1 MITRRVKIQLAIFVL
16 LTISGV
22 AFVGAKYA
30 NLGTL
35 FYKDH
40 YTVTADFKDS
50 GGIYQGAE
58 VDYRGVA
65 VGTVGK
71 MTLTADGVNLSLN
84 IKNKWKS
91 IPNSDVVAVV
101 ANRSAVGEQFVDLQP
116 CSNLT
121 LTQANQCPTSGP
133 FLKDGSV
140 IPQDH
145 TVIPIS
151 TAKFLGDAA
160 TTVSSINRGALATSV
175 HELGAAFLGTG
186 NALGQILD
194 TSNSFV
200 HLADQNFGVTTA
212 LIKDSNTV
220 LSTQV
225 GQADAIRAFAQD
237 LSLFSDTLAGANPS
251 VIKLLE
257 NGSAGAL
264 QLKQFLDQYGVDL
277 GTLISQALTTGQIVQ
292 QNIPGLRQVLVLYP
306 YVVEG
311 GFSVVGYDSGTGDY
325 RANFGLALQ
334 NNPVCSQGYE
344 STVHRSPSD
353 GTTKIMNTNARCTEP
368 ITKSDPRGTQN
379 APRAPI
385 ATYDTATKQVTWAG
399 GSSAATTN
407 SGWNPQT
414 LADWAF
420 GQPGGGH

>member
-1 MITRRVKIQLAIFVL
+1 MITRRVKIQLMIFLL
-16 LTISGV
+16 LTVSGV

-40 YTVTADFKDS
+40 YTVTANFKDS
-50 GGIYQGAE
+50 GGIYKGAE
-58 VDYRGVA
+58 VDYRGVMI
-65 VGTVGK
+65 GTVGN
-71 MTLTADGVNLSLN
+71 MTLTPTGVDLALD

-101 ANRSAVGEQFVDLQP
+101 ANRSAVGEQYVDLQP
-116 CSNLT
+116 CSKLT

-133 FLKDGSV
+133 FLADGSV
-140 IPQDH
+140 IKQDH

-151 TAKFLGDAA
+151 TATFLGDTDA
-160 TTVSSINRGALATSV
+160 TVRSIDKGALATSV
-175 HELGAAFLGTG
+175 RELGAAFVGTG

-212 LIKDSNTV
+212 LIKDGNTV

-225 GQADAIRAFAQD
+225 GQTDAIRAFAQD
-237 LSLFSDTLAGANPS
+237 LSLFSDTLAGANPD
-251 VIKLLE
+251 VIRLLE

-277 GTLISQALTTGQIVQ
+277 GTLISQSLTTGQIIQ
-292 QNIPGLRQVLVLYP
+292 QNIPGLRQILVLYP

-311 GFSVVGYDSGTGDY
+311 GFSVVGLDPGTGDY
-325 RANFGLALQ
+325 RASFGLAIQ
-334 NNPVCSQGYE
+334 NNPVCSKGYE
-344 STVHRSPSD
+344 STAKRPPQD
-353 GTTKIMNTNARCTEP
+353 GSTRIMNTNARCTEP
-368 ITKSDPRGTQN
+368 ITQSDPRGTQN

-399 GSSAATTN
+399 SNPSTAQSSWMPT
-407 SGWNPQT
+407 T
-414 LADWAF
+414 LAGWLY
-420 GQPGGGH
+420 GPLVGGH

>member
-1 MITRRVKIQLAIFVL
+1 MITRRVKIQLAIFLL

-40 YTVTADFKDS
+40 YTVTANFADS
-50 GGIYQGAE
+50 GGIYKGAE
-58 VDYRGVA
+58 VDYRGVM
-65 VGTVGK
+65 VGTVGN
-71 MTLTADGVNLSLN
+71 MTLTKGGVNLALD
-84 IKNKWKS
+84 IKKKWNA
-91 IPNSDVVAVV
+91 IPDSDVVAVV
-101 ANRSAVGEQFVDLQP
+101 ANRSAVGEQYVDLQP
-116 CSNLT
+116 CSNLS
-121 LTQANQCPTSGP
+121 LAQATQCPTSGP
-133 FLKDGSV
+133 YLHDGSV
-140 IPQDH
+140 IAQDH
-145 TVIPIS
+145 TRIPIS
-151 TAKFLGDAA
+151 TSKFLGDTA
-160 TTVSSINRGALATSV
+160 TTVSSIDKGALATSV
-175 HELGAAFLGTG
+175 QELGAAFLGAG

-225 GQADAIRAFAQD
+225 GQADAIRSFARD
-237 LSLFSDTLAGANPS
+237 LSLFSDTLAGANPDL
-251 VIKLLE
+251 IKLLQT
-257 NGSAGAL
+257 GSAGA
-264 QLKQFLDQYGVDL
+264 QELKSFLDQYGVDL
-277 GTLISQALTTGQIVQ
+277 GTLISQSLTTGQIVQ

-325 RANFGLALQ
+325 RASFGLALA
-334 NNPVCSQGYE
+334 NNPICTQGYQ
-344 STVHRSPSD
+344 STVTRPPSD
-353 GTTKIMNTNARCTEP
+353 GSTRIMNTNARCTEP

-385 ATYDTATKQVTWAG
+385 ATYDVATKKVTWA
-399 GSSAATTN
+399 STATTTAPT
-407 SGWNPQT
+407 SAW
-414 LADWAF
+414 DWVYS
-420 GQPGGGH
+420 PVGGGR

>member
-1 MITRRVKIQLAIFVL
+1 MITRRVKIQLMIFVL

-40 YTVTADFKDS
+40 YTVTANFKDS
-50 GGIYQGAE
+50 GGIYKGAE
-58 VDYRGVA
+58 VDYRGVMI
-65 VGTVGK
+65 GTVAN
-71 MTLTADGVNLSLN
+71 MTLTSTGVDLALD

-91 IPNSDVVAVV
+91 IPDSDVVAVV
-101 ANRSAVGEQFVDLQP
+101 ANRSAVGEQYVDLQP
-116 CSNLT
+116 CSQLS
-121 LTQANQCPTSGP
+121 LAQANQCPTSGP
-133 FLKDGSV
+133 FLHEGSV
-140 IPQDH
+140 IKQDH

-160 TTVSSINRGALATSV
+160 STVHSINTGALSTSV
-175 HELGAAFLGTG
+175 RELGAAFVGTG

-194 TSNSFV
+194 TSNSFI

-212 LIKDSNTV
+212 LIKDGNTV

-225 GQADAIRAFAQD
+225 GQADAIRTFAQD
-237 LSLFSDTLAGANPS
+237 LSLFSDTLAGANPDL
-251 VIKLLE
+251 IRLLQS
-257 NGSAGAL
+257 GSAGAL

-277 GTLISQALTTGQIVQ
+277 GTLISQSLTTGQIIQ
-292 QNIPGLRQVLVLYP
+292 QHIPGLRQVLVLYP

-325 RANFGLALQ
+325 RASFGLALQ
-334 NNPVCSQGYE
+334 NNPVCSAGYE
-344 STVHRSPSD
+344 STVHRPPQD
-353 GTTKIMNTNARCTEP
+353 GSTRIMNTNARCTEP

-385 ATYDTATKQVTWAG
+385 ATYDSATKQVTWAG
-399 GSSAATTN
+399 SGATTPGAPT
-407 SGWNPQT
+407 SSW
-414 LADWAF
+414 DWVYNYPA
-420 GQPGGGH
+420 GGR

>member
-1 MITRRVKIQLAIFVL
+1 MITRRVKIQLMVFVL

-40 YTVTADFKDS
+40 YTVTAEFKDS
-50 GGIYQGAE
+50 GGIYKGAE
-58 VDYRGVA
+58 VDYRGVM
-65 VGTVGK
+65 VGTVGD
-71 MTLTADGVNLSLN
+71 MTLTATGVNLSLD

-91 IPNSDVVAVV
+91 IPDSDVMAVV
-101 ANRSAVGEQFVDLQP
+101 ANRSAVGEQYVDLQP
-116 CSNLT
+116 CSQYS
-121 LTQANQCPTSGP
+121 LTQANQCPMSGP
-133 FLKDGSV
+133 FLRNGSV
-140 IPQDH
+140 IKPDH

-160 TTVSSINRGALATSV
+160 TTVRSVKIGALTTSV
-175 HELGAAFLGTG
+175 KELGAAFIGTG

-200 HLADQNFGVTTA
+200 HLADQNFGVTTS
-212 LIKDSNTV
+212 LIKDGNTV

-225 GQADAIRAFAQD
+225 GQADAIKAFAQD
-237 LSLFSDTLAGANPS
+237 LSLFSDTLAGANPDL
-251 VIKLLE
+251 IRLLQS
-257 NGSAGAL
+257 GSAGAQ

-334 NNPVCSQGYE
+334 NNPVCSAGYE
-344 STVHRSPSD
+344 STVKRPPQD
-353 GTTKIMNTNARCTEP
+353 GSTRIMNTNARCTDP

-399 GSSAATTN
+399 SSTSN
-407 SGWNPQT
+407 STWKPSM
-414 LADWAF
+414 LAEWMYGMPF
-420 GQPGGGH
+420 GGQ

>member
-1 MITRRVKIQLAIFVL
+1 GDTDA
-16 LTISGV
+16 
-22 AFVGAKYA
+22 
-30 NLGTL
+30 
-35 FYKDH
+35 
-40 YTVTADFKDS
+40 TV
-50 GGIYQGAE
+50 
-58 VDYRGVA
+58 
-65 VGTVGK
+65 
-71 MTLTADGVNLSLN
+71 
-84 IKNKWKS
+84 KS
-91 IPNSDVVAVV
+91 ID
-101 ANRSAVGEQFVDLQP
+101 
-116 CSNLT
+116 T
-121 LTQANQCPTSGP
+121 
-133 FLKDGSV
+133 
-140 IPQDH
+140 
-145 TVIPIS
+145 
-151 TAKFLGDAA
+151 
-160 TTVSSINRGALATSV
+160 GALATSV

-225 GQADAIRAFAQD
+225 GQVDAIRAFAQD

-277 GTLISQALTTGQIVQ
+277 GTLISQALTTGQVVE

-325 RANFGLALQ
+325 RASFGLALQ

-344 STVHRSPSD
+344 STVQRSPSD
-353 GTTKIMNTNARCTEP
+353 GTTRIMNTNARCTEP
-368 ITKSDPRGTQN
+368 ITKIDPRGTQN

-385 ATYDTATKQVTWAG
+385 STYDTATGQVAWS
-399 GSSAATTN
+399 GSQAMTAAAPT
-407 SGWNPQT
+407 SSW
-414 LADWAF
+414 
-420 GQPGGGH
+420 